1 MNNYYVQ
8 VWFQNQ
14 RAKMKKIQK
23 KARDN
28 KANSCGSK
36 ESCENGDGDK
46 SKIKIKEEN
55 QSMKTFLLFID

>member
-1 MNNYYVQ
+1 
-8 VWFQNQ
+8 
-14 RAKMKKIQK
+14 MKKIQK